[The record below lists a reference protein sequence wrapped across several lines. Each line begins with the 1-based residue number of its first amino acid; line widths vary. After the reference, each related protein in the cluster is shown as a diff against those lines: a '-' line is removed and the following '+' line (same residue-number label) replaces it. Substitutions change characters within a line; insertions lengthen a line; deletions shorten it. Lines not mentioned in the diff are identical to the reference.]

1 MHQPSS
7 RFWNKV
13 AEKYAKQP
21 VADEASYQKKLEIT
35 RGYFRPDMDVLEFG
49 CGTGSTAIVHAPYV
63 KHITAIDF
71 SSKMIEIAR
80 ARADAAGVDNVTFQT
95 AAIDD
100 LDALGERF
108 DAVLGLSILHLLNDR
123 HAVIADVHRMLKP
136 GGVFVTG
143 TVCLAEKMWYMKL
156 VAPVGRLFGIMPLVR
171 VFTIKQLVDS
181 LTAAGFE
188 IDHQWQP
195 PKDVSPFHACSV
207 FIVAKKAG

>member
-13 AEKYAKQP
+13 AEKYAQQP
-21 VADEASYQKKLEIT
+21 IADEASYQKKLEIT
-35 RGYFRPDMDVLEFG
+35 RGYLRPDMDVLEFG

-100 LDALGERF
+100 LDAPGERF

-123 HAVIADVHRMLKP
+123 NTVIAEVHRMLKP
-136 GGVFVTG
+136 GGVFVTS
-143 TVCLAEKMWYMKL
+143 TVCIAEKMWYMKL
-156 VAPVGRLFGIMPLVR
+156 VAPVGRLFGAMPLVR

-195 PKDVSPFHACSV
+195 PKDVSAFHACSV